1 MDKKLSDKGIA
12 IRAEVLGG
20 KYPAKAIK
28 DYDPFLQ
35 PFQEFTTAV
44 CWGETWGRD
53 DLSRKTR
60 SLINI
65 ALLTALGREH
75 ELKLHLVGAL
85 RNGCTE
91 EEIQG
96 VLLHCCVYC
105 GVAAGSAAFRTA
117 NEVIKE
123 YRAENP

>member
-1 MDKKLSDKGIA
+1 MNKSIIKSKTFWFQVLSIA
-12 IRAEVLGG
+12 AAVSGVIPVSAETG
-20 KYPAKAIK
+20 AII
-28 DYDPFLQ
+28 
-35 PFQEFTTAV
+35 V
-44 CWGETWGRD
+44 G
-53 DLSRKTR
+53 
-60 SLINI
+60 LINI